1 MLSLDRRDGR
11 PLVIGHRGAAALAP
25 ENTIASLRA
34 AQQAGV
40 DLIEFDVLALGS
52 GELVLAHSDDLR
64 EVSHGVAQGRVR
76 TKTLAELREVAPALP
91 TLEQALR
98 FFVDEA
104 TDVGVHIDIKSAGSE
119 RQIAESLARFGLAGR
134 TLASSFHPKV
144 VRHLVDLEPRVR
156 AAISFPQ
163 DRMNISGRRGAGTV
177 VRFGLRSLRPLTPQL
192 VGRLLARSH
201 GSTVSLHHT
210 LATPAVVQRAH
221 RLGAKVVAWTL
232 VRRAD
237 LARVDAA
244 GVDAVVVDDPRLFGL
259 RSD

>member
-34 AQQAGV
+34 AQMSGV
-40 DLIEFDVLALGS
+40 DLIEFDVLALRS

-64 EVSHGVAQGRVR
+64 EVSHGVAEGRVR

-91 TLEQALR
+91 TLDQALE
-98 FFVDEA
+98 FFLDEA
-104 TDVGVHIDIKSAGSE
+104 TDVGVHVDIKSAGSE
-119 RQIAESLARFGLAGR
+119 EHIAASLARFGLADR

-144 VRHLVDLEPRVR
+144 VRHLAELEPRVR

-163 DRMNISGRRGAGTV
+163 DRMNISGRKGSGTV
-177 VRFGLRSLRPLTPQL
+177 VRLGLRSLRPLTPQL

-201 GSTVSLHHT
+201 GSTISLHHS
-210 LATPAVVQRAH
+210 LATPAVVERAH
-221 RLGAKVVAWTL
+221 GLGAKVVAWTL
-232 VRRAD
+232 VTRGD
-237 LARVDAA
+237 LVRVDAA

-259 RSD
+259 GSD